1 MLLIIFINGHKQEK
15 LFLLEL
21 IQANILRQNGVA
33 YVYND
38 DVIGGNEELAI
49 EFIKNKKNQP
59 TLIALKAQLE
69 EKQKI
74 IHDLE
79 EQYKIYL
86 EVNKKTLQ
94 KEKEKNEEKVSSTTI
109 KEESIDSFQ
118 MKKEIE

>member
-1 MLLIIFINGHKQEK
+1 
-15 LFLLEL
+15 
-21 IQANILRQNGVA
+21 
-33 YVYND
+33 VYLYYTP
-38 DVIGGNEELAI
+38 E
-49 EFIKNKKNQP
+49 
-59 TLIALKAQLE
+59 TSLE

-86 EVNKKTLQ
+86 DVNKKTLQ